1 MQEKTSK
8 NANFSYRLKRAIVDS
23 GLKQKELAKRIGVSE
38 ITISRYC
45 AGTQVPAQDKLA
57 AIAQELARPVSWFF
71 GEESPLLTPLPPIT
85 VADDVDIDWKA
96 RALAAE
102 ERLQRIENIL
112 RELFSFAKIGK

>member
-1 MQEKTSK
+1 M
-8 NANFSYRLKRAIVDS
+8 DS

-45 AGTQVPAQDKLA
+45 SGTQVPAQDKLA
-57 AIAQELARPVSWFF
+57 AIAQELARPVAWFF

-85 VADDVDIDWKA
+85 AADDADIDWKA

-112 RELFSFAKIGK
+112 RELFAFAKIGK